1 MIVGFLDR
9 HSRSP
14 GEGLAADRLPHIP
27 VAESLHALEP
37 RHMFDAAGAA
47 TGAEAAVDAV
57 AQEQAEQAVDN
68 HRNDSGAADAGQAND
83 ASSADNADANAQLLE
98 ALAVHE
104 PPAGRREIVF
114 IDTSVED
121 YQKLIAGID
130 PSAEAILLD
139 PNRDGVQQIRDALQ
153 GQSGVDAIH
162 IISHGDPAELS
173 LGTARLTLAS
183 MQDQYTD
190 ELSDISKALA
200 DNADILIYGCNFGQG
215 ELGEEA
221 VQELARLSGADVSAS
236 SDSTG
241 HTSLGGDWELEFR
254 AGAIETKVALS
265 EQAQAQWDGLLAT
278 VAVDTTNDVL
288 DGDTSSIANLL
299 ANQGTDGN
307 ISLREAVIAT
317 NNTAGAD
324 TITLASGTYTLSIGG
339 SGDDVALTGD
349 LDIQDT
355 LTLNGAAAASTIIDA
370 NAVDR
375 VLDVRAGGTLYLTG
389 VTLTGG
395 SASLGG
401 GIYNQGTIML
411 DGVRITGNTT
421 SFGTG
426 GGGIYNDGVATLTR
440 SLIDTNSASFDSG
453 GGGIRNTVTGTLDL
467 TNVTISKNTAAFS
480 SGGGLSTSGLATLQ
494 NVTISE
500 NLADFS
506 DGGGIRVS
514 GGVTILTNTIVANNT
529 ANFGSGPDVRGT
541 ISSQGYNIVRDRAGS
556 SGWIATDLAD
566 GTDPLLGA
574 LADNG
579 GFTPTHALLA
589 LSPAI
594 NAGTS
599 TGAPADDQRGYLR
612 SVGTIDIGAY
622 EDNAAANQ
630 APQSNDVSASGS
642 EDAASI
648 AITLSGSDVDGTVAS
663 FRLAGLPANGTLY
676 TDAGLTTLADTSTD
690 YPASS
695 DTLTLYFVPGADWN
709 GTTSF
714 TYAATDNVG
723 LADATAGTATIT
735 VTAVNDAPLNTV
747 PASITVT
754 EDVASALTGI
764 SIADVDAGAGNVL
777 VTLSVPSGTLAA
789 SS

>member
-1 MIVGFLDR
+1 MLVGFLDR
-9 HSRSP
+9 HSRLP
-14 GEGLAADRLPHIP
+14 GEGLAADHPPHIP
-27 VAESLHALEP
+27 VAECLHALEP
-37 RHMFDAAGAA
+37 RHMFDAAGVS

-68 HRNDSGAADAGQAND
+68 HGNDSGAADAGQASD
-83 ASSADNADANAQLLE
+83 ASSADNADANEQLLE
-98 ALAVHE
+98 ALATHQ

-130 PSAEAILLD
+130 PSAEVVLLD
-139 PNRDGVQQIRDALQ
+139 ATRDGVEQIAEALA
-153 GQSGVDAIH
+153 GRSGIDAIH
-162 IISHGDPAELS
+162 IISHGDDGAIQLGGSRLYFDS
-173 LGTARLTLAS
+173 LLENANNIAGWG
-183 MQDQYTD
+183 
-190 ELSDISKALA
+190 KALSA
-200 DNADILIYGCNFGQG
+200 DGDILIYGCDVAGSAEGQRLID
-215 ELGEEA
+215 ELS
-221 VQELARLSGADVSAS
+221 RLTGADVNAS
-236 SDSTG
+236 DDPTG
-241 HTSLGGDWELEFR
+241 AAALGGDWNLEFR

-299 ANQGTDGN
+299 ANQGADGN

-339 SGDDVALTGD
+339 STDNSGD
-349 LDIQDT
+349 LDIRDT

-370 NAVDR
+370 NGVDR
-375 VLDVRAGGTLYLTG
+375 VLDVHAGGTLYLTG
-389 VTLTGG
+389 VTLTDG
-395 SASLGG
+395 SAPEGG

-411 DGVRITGNTT
+411 DGVRITGNTA
-421 SFGTG
+421 SFSSG
-426 GGGIYNDGVATLTR
+426 GGGIYNDGVATLAR
-440 SLIDTNSASFDSG
+440 SLIDNNAASFDSG
-453 GGGIRNTVTGTLDL
+453 GGGIRNTGTGTLEL
-467 TNVTISKNTAAFS
+467 TNVTLSKNTAAFS
-480 SGGGLSTSGLATLQ
+480 TGGGGLSTSGLATLQ

-500 NLADFS
+500 NLADFG
-506 DGGGIRVS
+506 DGGGIHES

-529 ANFGSGPDVRGT
+529 VSFGSGPDVDGT
-541 ISSQGYNIVRDRAGS
+541 ISSQGFNIVRDRAGS
-556 SGWIATDLAD
+556 LGWIATDLAD

-589 LSPAI
+589 GSPAI
-594 NAGTS
+594 NAGTP

-612 SVGTIDIGAY
+612 NVGAIDIGAY
-622 EDNAAANQ
+622 EYNAPANQ

-648 AITLSGSDVDGTVAS
+648 ALTLSGSDGDGTVAS
-663 FRLAGLPANGTLY
+663 FRLAGLPANGALY
-676 TDAGLTTLADTSTD
+676 TDAGLTTLANTSTD

-714 TYAATDNVG
+714 TYAATDNLG